1 MTIRDIAIAIG
12 FEIDDASL
20 KKAEKTVEKAK
31 KRWEKALQSLIVEI
45 KLKVPKNLT
54 QSGTVPIPQQQ
65 EQTNNQPVLDTEQ
78 QISEELKNQQET
90 SEEILENQQQIAE
103 TLTEQEEKQK
113 QITDTQQEEN
123 ENAQQNVQAH
133 LKVWDVLAK
142 IFKTNKDNSRE
153 TRKGKSESNRLFN
166 VLNKIWGKCKDIVKS
181 AKEHRTAAEKVK
193 TTYQEIMGT
202 MRKLAGALGLGF
214 SLVQLKQIFEE
225 FNGINDQIRDA
236 TRGMGE
242 QSEIQQRI
250 LKAAN
255 DSRTSY
261 GETAKFV
268 GNLVQEN
275 KELFGTV
282 EEAAG
287 YAELTSK
294 LFKAAGKSNEQVA
307 SLQEAINNSF
317 GRGKLDGETISQ
329 LLENAPEYVKLLEK
343 ELGATKD
350 QFEDM
355 ATNGQIS
362 LAALKNAVVNNAD
375 TINASFNELDL
386 NLSDALL
393 NIRNQWGLWVDKIN
407 SQYGAT
413 KKLSYFLMNFF
424 SKLLGRLDKGV
435 QMLNRLAD
443 KVGGMENLLKLVAM
457 AAGSIWL
464 ALNAS
469 KILGFFKSLGGLL
482 TMANLKTL
490 ALVAVIMLVALAID
504 DLIHFMKGDE
514 SVIGDFFEK
523 MGIDADA
530 VRETI
535 GGVISFLGSLISTI
549 ADLLGKGLEKLGEFF
564 AWSTEK
570 AQQAG
575 EKIGKAIR
583 SVMDWFGNLK
593 EKAKDLI
600 DTIAN
605 SPLGKLIGGVGNA
618 IGKGWDYISGLFS
631 KDPEP
636 VTVANSTGG
645 SNRTSNV
652 TIQNHINNTFNGSDR
667 EMQQKGA
674 EQMNKAVND
683 SSDEAA
689 RAFAMGY

>member
-12 FEIDDASL
+12 FEIDDASF
-20 KKAEKTVEKAK
+20 KKAEETVEKAK
-31 KRWEKALQSLIVEI
+31 QRWQTALRGLRAEI
-45 KLKVPKNLT
+45 KVDT
-54 QSGTVPIPQQQ
+54 VQSGVESAPLPKKP
-65 EQTNNQPVLDTEQ
+65 ENRSALGTEQ
-78 QISEELKNQQET
+78 QISEELREQQGT
-90 SEEILENQQQIAE
+90 TEEILENQQQISE
-103 TLTEQEEKQK
+103 TLTEQEQK
-113 QITDTQQEEN
+113 QEQISNTQREIN
-123 ENAQQNVQAH
+123 ENTQQNVSANFN
-133 LKVWDVLAK
+133 LKSILDK
-142 IFKTNKDNSRE
+142 IFRVNKNNTNE
-153 TRKGKSESNRLFN
+153 TEKGKKKNNLLLN
-166 VLNKIWGKCKDIVKS
+166 VLNKVLGKCKQIVASVKKHHTS
-181 AKEHRTAAEKVK
+181 AEKVK
-193 TTYQEIMGT
+193 STYQQIVGT
-202 MRKLAGALGLGF
+202 MGKIAGMLGLGF
-214 SLVQLKQIFEE
+214 SLVQLKQISEE
-225 FNGINDQIRDA
+225 FNGINDRIRDA

-242 QSEIQQRI
+242 QSAIQQQI
-250 LKAAN
+250 LQAAN
-255 DSRTSY
+255 ASRTSY
-261 GETAKFV
+261 GDTAKFV

-275 KELFGTV
+275 KELFGSV
-282 EEAAG
+282 EEAAN
-287 YAELTSK
+287 YAQLTSK
-294 LFKAAGKSNEQVA
+294 LFKAAGKSNEETA
-307 SLQEAINNSF
+307 ALQEAINKSF
-317 GRGKLDGETISQ
+317 AKGKVDSETISQ
-329 LLENAPEYVKLLEK
+329 LLENAPEAVKLLEK
-343 ELGATKD
+343 ELGVGKER
-350 QFEDM
+350 FEEM
-355 ATNGQIS
+355 ASQGQIS
-362 LAALKNAVVNNAD
+362 LSALKNAIVNNAD
-375 TINASFNELDL
+375 TINASFNELDM

-393 NIRNQWGLWVDKIN
+393 NIRNQWGLWVDKVN
-407 SQYGAT
+407 SQYGLT
-413 KKLSYFLMNFF
+413 KKLSAFLVNFF
-424 SKLLGRLDKGV
+424 SKLLGWLDKAV
-435 QMLNRLAD
+435 AFIDKIAD
-443 KVGGMENLLKLVAM
+443 KVGGMENLLKLLAM

-490 ALVAVIMLVALAID
+490 ALVAVIMLIALAID
-504 DLIHFMKGDE
+504 DLIHFMRGDA
-514 SVIGDFFEK
+514 SVIGEFLEE

-570 AQQAG
+570 VWQAG
-575 EKIGKAIR
+575 EKVGKTIR

-605 SPLGKLIGGVGNA
+605 SPLGKLIGGVGNT
-618 IGKGWDYISGLFS
+618 IGKGWDYVSGLFS

-645 SNRTSNV
+645 SNRTNNV
-652 TIQNHINNTFNGSDR
+652 TIQNNVTNTFNGSDR

>member
-12 FEIDDASL
+12 FEIDDASF
-20 KKAEKTVEKAK
+20 KKAEETVEKAK
-31 KRWEKALQSLIVEI
+31 QRWQTALRGLRAEI
-45 KLKVPKNLT
+45 KVDT
-54 QSGTVPIPQQQ
+54 VQSGVESAPLPKKP
-65 EQTNNQPVLDTEQ
+65 ENRSALGTEQ
-78 QISEELKNQQET
+78 QISEELREQQGT
-90 SEEILENQQQIAE
+90 TEEILENQQQISE
-103 TLTEQEEKQK
+103 TLTEQEQK
-113 QITDTQQEEN
+113 QEQISNTQREIN
-123 ENAQQNVQAH
+123 ENTQQNVSANFN
-133 LKVWDVLAK
+133 LKSILDK
-142 IFKTNKDNSRE
+142 IFRVNKNNTNE
-153 TRKGKSESNRLFN
+153 TEKGKKKNNLLLN
-166 VLNKIWGKCKDIVKS
+166 VLNKVLGKCKQIVASVKKHHTS
-181 AKEHRTAAEKVK
+181 AEKVK
-193 TTYQEIMGT
+193 STYQQIVGT
-202 MRKLAGALGLGF
+202 MGKIAGMLGLGF
-214 SLVQLKQIFEE
+214 SLVQLKQISEE
-225 FNGINDQIRDA
+225 FNGINDRIRDA

-242 QSEIQQRI
+242 QSAIQQQI
-250 LKAAN
+250 LQAAN
-255 DSRTSY
+255 ASRTSY
-261 GETAKFV
+261 GDTAKFV

-275 KELFGTV
+275 KELFGSV
-282 EEAAG
+282 EEAAN
-287 YAELTSK
+287 YAQLTSK
-294 LFKAAGKSNEQVA
+294 LFKAAGKSNEETA
-307 SLQEAINNSF
+307 ALQEAINKSF
-317 GRGKLDGETISQ
+317 AKGKVDSETISQ
-329 LLENAPEYVKLLEK
+329 LLENAPEAVKLLEK
-343 ELGATKD
+343 ELGVGKER
-350 QFEDM
+350 FEEM
-355 ATNGQIS
+355 ASQGQIS
-362 LAALKNAVVNNAD
+362 LSALKNAIVNNAD
-375 TINASFNELDL
+375 TINASFNELDM

-393 NIRNQWGLWVDKIN
+393 NIRNQWGLWVDKVN
-407 SQYGAT
+407 SQYGLT
-413 KKLSYFLMNFF
+413 KKLSAFLVNFF
-424 SKLLGRLDKGV
+424 SKLLGWLDKAV
-435 QMLNRLAD
+435 AFIDKIAD
-443 KVGGMENLLKLVAM
+443 KVGGMENLLKLLAM

-490 ALVAVIMLVALAID
+490 ALVAVIMLIALAID
-504 DLIHFMKGDE
+504 DLIHFMRGDA
-514 SVIGDFFEK
+514 SVIGEFLEE

-570 AQQAG
+570 VWQAG
-575 EKIGKAIR
+575 GKVGKTIR

-618 IGKGWDYISGLFS
+618 IGKGWDYVSGLFS

-645 SNRTSNV
+645 SNRTNNV
-652 TIQNHINNTFNGSDR
+652 TIQNNVTNTFNGSDR

>member
-12 FEIDDASL
+12 FDLDEKSL

-31 KRWEKALQSLIVEI
+31 KRWEKALQSLVVEI

-54 QSGTVPIPQQQ
+54 QSGTVPMPQQQ
-65 EQTNNQPVLDTEQ
+65 EQPNNQPVLDTEQ

-90 SEEILENQQQIAE
+90 SAEILENQQQIGE
-103 TLTEQEEKQK
+103 TLTEQEQKQK
-113 QITDTQQEEN
+113 QISDTQKEEDKN
-123 ENAQQNVQAH
+123 TQQNVQAH
-133 LKVWDVLAK
+133 LKLWDVLVK
-142 IFKTNKDNSRE
+142 IFKINKDNTNE
-153 TRKGKSESNRLFN
+153 TEKGEKENKSLFN
-166 VLNKIWGKCKDIVKS
+166 ILNKIWGKCKDIVKS
-181 AKEHRTAAEKVK
+181 AKEHRNAAEKVK
-193 TTYQEIMGT
+193 TTYQEIVGT
-202 MRKLAGALGLGF
+202 ARKLAGALGLGF
-214 SLVQLKQIFEE
+214 SLVQLKQISEE

-393 NIRNQWGLWVDKIN
+393 NIRNQWGLWVDKVN

-424 SKLLGRLDKGV
+424 SKLLGWLDKGV

-490 ALVAVIMLVALAID
+490 ALVAVIMLIALAID
-504 DLIHFMKGDE
+504 DLIHFMRGDA
-514 SVIGDFFEK
+514 SVIGEFLEE
-523 MGIDADA
+523 MGIDADDA
-530 VRETI
+530 REKIQKGIDSVLNFVQKAGSVIKKVI
-535 GGVISFLGSLISTI
+535 GW
-549 ADLLGKGLEKLGEFF
+549 LGEWVRAFVDGIS
-564 AWSTEK
+564 A
-570 AQQAG
+570 A
-575 EKIGKAIR
+575 IGALGDLIE
-583 SVMDWFGNLK
+583 WFK
-593 EKAKDLI
+593 EKWEWLKGSAVGKFVGKVGDMVGSGFEWLQKGADWLTKDG
-600 DTIAN
+600 TVQAATA
-605 SPLGKLIGGVGNA
+605 SASAGAGNKTNN
-618 IGKGWDYISGLFS
+618 I
-631 KDPEP
+631 
-636 VTVANSTGG
+636 
-645 SNRTSNV
+645 

-674 EQMNKAVND
+674 EMTGQAVSD
-683 SSDEAA
+683 SSEELTK
-689 RAFAMGY
+689 AMETGR

>member
-12 FEIDDASL
+12 FDLDEKSL

-31 KRWEKALQSLIVEI
+31 KRWEKALQSLVVEI

-54 QSGTVPIPQQQ
+54 QSGTVPMPQQQ
-65 EQTNNQPVLDTEQ
+65 EQPNNQPVLDTEQ

-90 SEEILENQQQIAE
+90 SAEILENQQQIGE
-103 TLTEQEEKQK
+103 TLTEQEQKQK
-113 QITDTQQEEN
+113 QISDTQKEEDKN
-123 ENAQQNVQAH
+123 TQQNVQVH
-133 LKVWDVLAK
+133 LKLRDVLAK
-142 IFKTNKDNSRE
+142 IFKTNKDNTNE
-153 TRKGKSESNRLFN
+153 TKKGEKENKSLFN
-166 VLNKIWGKCKDIVKS
+166 ILNRIWGKCKDIVKS

-214 SLVQLKQIFEE
+214 SLVQLKQISEE

-236 TRGMGE
+236 TREMGE

-282 EEAAG
+282 EEATG

-355 ATNGQIS
+355 ATKGQIS

-393 NIRNQWGLWVDKIN
+393 NIRNQWGLWVDKVN

-424 SKLLGRLDKGV
+424 SKLLGWFDKGV

-490 ALVAVIMLVALAID
+490 ALVAVIMLIAFAID
-504 DLIHFMKGDE
+504 DLIHFMRGDA
-514 SVIGDFFEK
+514 SVIGEFLEE
-523 MGIDADA
+523 MGIDADDA
-530 VRETI
+530 REKIQKGIDSVLNFVQKAGSVIEKVI
-535 GGVISFLGSLISTI
+535 GW
-549 ADLLGKGLEKLGEFF
+549 LGEWVRAFVDGIS
-564 AWSTEK
+564 A
-570 AQQAG
+570 A
-575 EKIGKAIR
+575 IGALGDLIE
-583 SVMDWFGNLK
+583 WFK
-593 EKAKDLI
+593 EKWEWLKGSAVGKFVGKVGDMVGSGFEWLQKGVDWLTKDG
-600 DTIAN
+600 TVQAATA
-605 SPLGKLIGGVGNA
+605 SASAGAGNKTNN
-618 IGKGWDYISGLFS
+618 I
-631 KDPEP
+631 
-636 VTVANSTGG
+636 
-645 SNRTSNV
+645 

>member
-12 FEIDDASL
+12 FEIDDASF
-20 KKAEKTVEKAK
+20 KKAEETVEKAK
-31 KRWEKALQSLIVEI
+31 QRWQTALRGLRAEI
-45 KLKVPKNLT
+45 KVDT
-54 QSGTVPIPQQQ
+54 VQSGVESAPLPKKP
-65 EQTNNQPVLDTEQ
+65 ENRSALGTEQ
-78 QISEELKNQQET
+78 QISEELREQQGT
-90 SEEILENQQQIAE
+90 TEEILENQQQISE
-103 TLTEQEEKQK
+103 TLTEQEQK
-113 QITDTQQEEN
+113 QEQISNTQREIN
-123 ENAQQNVQAH
+123 ENTQQNVSANFN
-133 LKVWDVLAK
+133 LKSILDK
-142 IFKTNKDNSRE
+142 IFRVNKNNTNE
-153 TRKGKSESNRLFN
+153 TEKGKKKNNLLLN
-166 VLNKIWGKCKDIVKS
+166 VLNKVLGKCKQIVASVKKHHTS
-181 AKEHRTAAEKVK
+181 AEKVK
-193 TTYQEIMGT
+193 STYQQIVGT
-202 MRKLAGALGLGF
+202 MGKIAGMLGLGF
-214 SLVQLKQIFEE
+214 SLVQLKQISEE

-287 YAELTSK
+287 YAELTSQ

-362 LAALKNAVVNNAD
+362 LAALKNAIVNNAD
-375 TINASFNELDL
+375 TINASFNELDM

-393 NIRNQWGLWVDKIN
+393 NIRNQWGLWVDKVN
-407 SQYGAT
+407 SQYGLT
-413 KKLSYFLMNFF
+413 KKLSAFLVNFF
-424 SKLLGRLDKGV
+424 SKLLGWLDKAV
-435 QMLNRLAD
+435 AFIDKIAD
-443 KVGGMENLLKLVAM
+443 KVGGMENLLKLLAM

-464 ALNAS
+464 ALNAG
-469 KILGFFKSLGGLL
+469 KILSFFKSLSGLL
-482 TMANLKTL
+482 TTANLKTL

-514 SVIGDFFEK
+514 SVIGDFFEE

-570 AQQAG
+570 VWQAG
-575 EKIGKAIR
+575 EKVGKTIR

-618 IGKGWDYISGLFS
+618 IGKGWDYVSGLFS

-645 SNRTSNV
+645 SNRTNNV
-652 TIQNHINNTFNGSDR
+652 TIQNNVTNTFNGSDR

>member
-1 MTIRDIAIAIG
+1 M
-12 FEIDDASL
+12 
-20 KKAEKTVEKAK
+20 
-31 KRWEKALQSLIVEI
+31 
-45 KLKVPKNLT
+45 
-54 QSGTVPIPQQQ
+54 PQQQ
-65 EQTNNQPVLDTEQ
+65 EQPNNQPVLDTEQ

-90 SEEILENQQQIAE
+90 SAEILENQQQIGE
-103 TLTEQEEKQK
+103 TLTEQEQKQK
-113 QITDTQQEEN
+113 QISDTQKEEDKN
-123 ENAQQNVQAH
+123 TQQNVQAH
-133 LKVWDVLAK
+133 LKLWDVLVK
-142 IFKTNKDNSRE
+142 IFKINKDNTNE
-153 TRKGKSESNRLFN
+153 TEKGEKENKSLFN
-166 VLNKIWGKCKDIVKS
+166 ILNKIWGKCKDIVKS
-181 AKEHRTAAEKVK
+181 AKEHRNAAEKVK
-193 TTYQEIMGT
+193 TTYQEIVGT
-202 MRKLAGALGLGF
+202 ARKLAGALGLGF
-214 SLVQLKQIFEE
+214 SLVQLKQISEE

-393 NIRNQWGLWVDKIN
+393 NIRNQWGLWVDKVN

-424 SKLLGRLDKGV
+424 SKLLGWLDKGV

-490 ALVAVIMLVALAID
+490 ALVAVIMLIALAID
-504 DLIHFMKGDE
+504 DLIHFMRGDA
-514 SVIGDFFEK
+514 SVIGEFLEE
-523 MGIDADA
+523 MGIDADDA
-530 VRETI
+530 REKIQKGIDSVLNFVQKAGSVIKKVI
-535 GGVISFLGSLISTI
+535 GW
-549 ADLLGKGLEKLGEFF
+549 LGEWVRAFVDGIS
-564 AWSTEK
+564 A
-570 AQQAG
+570 A
-575 EKIGKAIR
+575 IGALGDLIE
-583 SVMDWFGNLK
+583 WFK
-593 EKAKDLI
+593 EKWEWLKGSAVGKFVGKVGDMVGSGFEWLQKGADWLTKDG
-600 DTIAN
+600 TVQAATA
-605 SPLGKLIGGVGNA
+605 SASAGAGNKTNN
-618 IGKGWDYISGLFS
+618 I
-631 KDPEP
+631 
-636 VTVANSTGG
+636 
-645 SNRTSNV
+645 

-674 EQMNKAVND
+674 EMTGQAVSD
-683 SSDEAA
+683 SSEELTK
-689 RAFAMGY
+689 AMETGR